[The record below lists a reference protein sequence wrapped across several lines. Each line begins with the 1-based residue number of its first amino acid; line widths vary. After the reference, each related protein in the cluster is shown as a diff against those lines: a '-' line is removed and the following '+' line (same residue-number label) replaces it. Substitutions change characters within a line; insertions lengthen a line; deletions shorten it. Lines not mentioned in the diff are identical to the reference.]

1 MSAATNTINTWDI
14 VDAIQSITLSHKFLA
29 ALKAAGLVETLRR
42 RGPFTVFAPS
52 DEAFEKLPRG
62 AFDGL
67 LKPKNKDDLVHI
79 LKYHAVDGRLSS
91 DEFAG
96 KKFRRKSLEGAELSL
111 DGTAGVTVN
120 KVKVTGSGIEVSN
133 GVIHTIDTVL
143 VPPKADHR
151 QEAARLPGVFCPG
164 QTSASAGAE
173 KLLSRYIAFNPN
185 LEEADLSHKFAVGQ
199 TVHFAPSRGHDA
211 ISGNYLVC
219 HLMPASDYQDE
230 PRYRIKNAAER
241 HERVVTES
249 DLKPREQTADFL

>member
-1 MSAATNTINTWDI
+1 MSAATNTINTSDI
-14 VDAIQSITLSHKFLA
+14 VDAIQSNTSSHKFLV

-42 RGPFTVFAPS
+42 GGPFTVFAPS
-52 DEAFEKLPRG
+52 DEAFKKLPRG

-67 LKPKNKDDLVHI
+67 LKPENKDDLVHI

-96 KKFRRKSLEGAELSL
+96 KKFKRKSLEGAELSL

-133 GVIHTIDTVL
+133 GIVYAMDTVL
-143 VPPKADHR
+143 VPPKHDDR
-151 QEAARLPGVFCPG
+151 QEVARLSPIFCRG
-164 QTSASAGAE
+164 QTSAGSAAP
-173 KLLSRYIAFNPN
+173 KLLSRHIVFNFN

-211 ISGNYLVC
+211 IAGNYLVC
-219 HLMPASDYQDE
+219 HLVPASDYQDE
-230 PRYRIKNAAER
+230 PRYRIKNVAER

-249 DLKPREQTADFL
+249 DLKPRQ